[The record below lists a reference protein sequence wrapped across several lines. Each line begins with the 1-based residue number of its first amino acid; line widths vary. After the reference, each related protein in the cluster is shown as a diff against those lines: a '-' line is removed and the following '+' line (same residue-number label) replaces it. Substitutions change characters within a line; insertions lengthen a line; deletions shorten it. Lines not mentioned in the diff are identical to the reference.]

1 MKPYLILLLTLFL
14 SLLQGAVLSLNLV
27 LLVVLIWSIIRPPR
41 EAWTIA
47 FFSGLFLD
55 LAKGTPLGS
64 SSLILLIV
72 CFAWRLYSRRFD
84 ATQPLFLAAYLFL
97 VSVIWDLILKEAWL
111 IESLILAAL
120 SFLARPLVRFYHE
133 DISRD
138 RLRLKV

>member
-1 MKPYLILLLTLFL
+1 MKFYLILCLTLFL
-14 SLLQGAVLSLNLV
+14 ALLQGAVLPLNLV
-27 LLVVLIWSIIRPPR
+27 LLLVLLWSIIRPAK
-41 EAWTIA
+41 EGWGVA
-47 FFSGLFLD
+47 FLSGLFLD

-84 ATQPLFLAAYLFL
+84 PTHPLFLAAFLFL
-97 VSVIWDLILKEAWL
+97 ISVAWNL
-111 IESLILAAL
+111 LLREVWLVDGLALAAL
-120 SFLARPLVRFYHE
+120 SFLARPLVKFYHE